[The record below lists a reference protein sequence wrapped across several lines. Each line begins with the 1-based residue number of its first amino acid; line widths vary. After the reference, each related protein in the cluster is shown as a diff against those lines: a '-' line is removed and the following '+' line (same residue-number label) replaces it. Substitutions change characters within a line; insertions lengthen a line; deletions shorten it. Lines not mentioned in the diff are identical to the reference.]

1 MLIWLDEFN
10 IIADKRLLWDLIKYR
25 IRQVSMEYGKEKARK
40 NRKNIIDIEV
50 FLKVCE
56 DKCAECFFFENF

>member
-1 MLIWLDEFN
+1 
-10 IIADKRLLWDLIKYR
+10 
-25 IRQVSMEYGKEKARK
+25 MEYGKEKARK